1 MNRKVTVIVEREQ
14 LEQNHKLDVRVVP
27 LKVSQSVVFL
37 VFLVFLFS
45 VSCFMVASIPPLVSD
60 AASVSIFLLVFLLTP
75 RVLDGSASAQPLA
88 NVCLISFDF
97 PDLHVNS
104 DVVMRC
110 PRVVQSPE
118 S

>member
-60 AASVSIFLLVFLLTP
+60 VDAASVSIFLLVFLLTP

-110 PRVVQSPE
+110 P
-118 S
+118 